1 MILRT
6 LSLLLCIPLCSGSMQ
21 ASGEQDAQS
30 FYTAHAAM
38 LPLIALRYR
47 PGGNPC
53 DTNITGKLL
62 CAKSPQE
69 LEVNIFIP
77 DERAGISR
85 GKIFVCPRS
94 KRADISLA
102 GASVTVT
109 ESTTLNRYTAPAS
122 TDIGATLCS
131 YAPESHMIP
140 FSGSTPDGHVLF
152 TVDELAAYP
161 LQNIFTASPA
171 AASSTIVASTTVAST
186 TVAPAK

>member
-85 GKIFVCPRS
+85 GKIFVCPRVQGS
-94 KRADISLA
+94 STPLA
-102 GASVTVT
+102 GATVIVA
-109 ESTTLNRYTAPAS
+109 EKATLNRYTAPAS
-122 TDIGATLCS
+122 TDIGVALCS
-131 YAPESHMIP
+131 YAPESQMIP
-140 FSGSTPDGHVLF
+140 FTGLTSDGHTLF

-161 LQNIFTASPA
+161 TQNIFTASP
-171 AASSTIVASTTVAST
+171 TIE
-186 TVAPAK
+186 APAK